1 MTRVHVWGASGYAA
15 SEAIA
20 FLAMHPSV
28 ELGLLESASLAGEPV
43 GRHFP
48 RLRTLERSFDYP
60 GAILGAIEPDDV
72 VIMGG
77 AHGSAKD
84 MAPKFLEAGARVI
97 DLSEDFRLAPAAAV
111 YGLPERYKAHL
122 AGARLVAN
130 PGCYPTA
137 TLLALLPLSSFEA
150 SQIIVDAKSGIT
162 GAGRK
167 PSVRA
172 LYAEVADDIHAY
184 GLEGHRHEAE
194 IVQELSAA
202 GIDAPLVFTPHV
214 VPLARGMLVDAY
226 VVLRTAPEPSAVRA
240 AYARFYG
247 GNPFVRLLDD
257 GVSPSVAAVT
267 YTNDAEIA
275 VSVHGKVVRAIC
287 AIDNLGRGAAGQA
300 IANLNIMLGLP
311 EEIGLTRVSLRLA
324 PLAQDR
330 LLDRPSTSRGETL
343 RSG

>member
-1 MTRVHVWGASGYAA
+1 MTRVHVRGASGYAA

-20 FLAMHPSV
+20 FLSAHPLV
-28 ELGLLESASLAGEPV
+28 ELGLLESASLAGESV
-43 GRHFP
+43 GLHFP
-48 RLRTLERSFDYP
+48 RLRTLDRTFDYP
-60 GAILGAIEPDDV
+60 GAILSAIEPDDV

-77 AHGSAKD
+77 AHGSAKE

-97 DLSEDFRLAPAAAV
+97 DLSDDFRLAPTRAV
-111 YGLPERYKAHL
+111 YGLPERYKAQL
-122 AGARLVAN
+122 AGARFVAN

-137 TLLALLPLSSFEA
+137 TLLAVLPLAQFDV

-172 LYAEVADDIHAY
+172 LYAEVAGDIHAY

-194 IVQELSAA
+194 ITQELSAA
-202 GIDAPLVFTPHV
+202 GIEAPLVFTPHV

-226 VVLRTAPEPSAVRA
+226 VVMRSAPDASAVRA
-240 AYARFYG
+240 AYARFYA
-247 GNPFVRLLDD
+247 GNAFVRLLDE
-257 GVSPSVAAVT
+257 GVSPSVSAVT

-275 VSVHGKVVRAIC
+275 VSVHGNVVRAIC
-287 AIDNLGRGAAGQA
+287 AIDNLGKGAATQA
-300 IANLNIMLGLP
+300 VMNLNIMLGLP
-311 EEIGLTRVSLRLA
+311 EEAGLERVSA
-324 PLAQDR
+324 A
-330 LLDRPSTSRGETL
+330 LDRPSTSRFAKGETL